1 MTTDAKT
8 PNQAVTT
15 RTESDSM
22 GTIEV
27 DANRYW
33 GAQTE
38 RSLHNFDIGRET
50 FVWGR
55 PMIKALG
62 ILKKSAALANA
73 ELGELPADIAELIAK
88 AGDEVIAGDLDA
100 EFPLVVFQ
108 TGSGTQS
115 NMNSNEVISNRAI
128 ELAGG
133 ERGSKT
139 PVHPNDHV
147 NRGQSSNDTFPTAMH
162 IAVVNELAA
171 MYPRVQ
177 QLRDTLDAKAKAY
190 ADVVM
195 VGRTHLQDATPITLG
210 QVFSVSSPSAGPPS
224 APASTPTRSSGPCA
238 PRRSPRR
245 PASSSPRRTTSS
257 PPWAP
262 TTPWF
267 RSPAPCGSW
276 ATPS

>member
-73 ELGELPADIAELIAK
+73 ELGELGAVVAALDEPVVG
-88 AGDEVIAGDLDA
+88 GD
-100 EFPLVVFQ
+100 Q
-108 TGSGTQS
+108 
-115 NMNSNEVISNRAI
+115 R
-128 ELAGG
+128 AGG
-133 ERGSKT
+133 
-139 PVHPNDHV
+139 P
-147 NRGQSSNDTFPTAMH
+147 
-162 IAVVNELAA
+162 
-171 MYPRVQ
+171 
-177 QLRDTLDAKAKAY
+177 
-190 ADVVM
+190 
-195 VGRTHLQDATPITLG
+195 
-210 QVFSVSSPSAGPPS
+210 
-224 APASTPTRSSGPCA
+224 SGPVGVGDDVGEVDLA
-238 PRRSPRR
+238 LIVVRAQGRQGG
-245 PASSSPRRTTSS
+245 A
-257 PPWAP
+257 
-262 TTPWF
+262 
-267 RSPAPCGSW
+267 
-276 ATPS
+276 